1 MAHDVFISYSHKD
14 KAVADAICARLE
26 QGGARCWYAP
36 RDIVPGA
43 DWAASIIEAIRTTKV
58 MVLVFTDYANA
69 SQQVMREV
77 SNAVSNSVTIVP
89 FKLTE
94 SLPTEGMQYYLSTVH
109 WLDALDRPLAQ
120 SVEQLN
126 GLVQAILAGTTPD
139 AASFAPSPERP
150 RRELPSWAIG
160 VLSFLAVL
168 LVGGAILGPR
178 ILATRSSGDAAA
190 GEGQAAEEAS
200 GDVALQAVAVPASG
214 SADIQDPSNTGTL
227 GNLQGNYQNGA
238 IAASD
243 GEWFYFRSSDGCL
256 CKMRL
261 DGSERTQLS
270 DLKPSYI
277 GVVDGYVY
285 YYASPSAGSEG
296 IHRMGTDG
304 SHDTVIYTGMLEDM
318 MIVGERIYFKNS
330 LDGLKLYSVALAG
343 GDVRCE
349 GDAGSLYYLTIW
361 DGLMYWANDDDG
373 RCLYRASLDGGDAT
387 KLTSSAVD
395 SITVADG
402 WIMYNDLGDYH
413 LHMLEAA
420 TLEDHKL
427 ALSGVY
433 DPVIS
438 PYGIV
443 GEDPTNSLKL
453 CRADL
458 GGSAVNA
465 VADVQAED
473 ICVCEGYVFFTNEDD
488 GNVYMLDVYGENLT
502 QL

>member
-120 SVEQLN
+120 SVERLN

-139 AASFAPSPERP
+139 AASLAPPPEQP

-168 LVGGAILGPR
+168 LVGGVILAPR

-190 GEGQAAEEAS
+190 GEGQAAEESS

-214 SADIQDPSNTGTL
+214 SADIQDPDNTGTR
-227 GNLQGNYQNGA
+227 GNLLGNYQNSGY
-238 IAASD
+238 AASD
-243 GEWFYFRSSDGCL
+243 GEWFYFRAGDGFL
-256 CKMRL
+256 WKMRL
-261 DGSERTQLS
+261 DGSERTQLNEEQS
-270 DLKPSYI
+270 SYI
-277 GVVDGYVY
+277 GVIDGYVY
-285 YYASPSAGSEG
+285 YYGSSSAGTEG
-296 IHRMGTDG
+296 IRRMPTDG
-304 SHDTVIYTGMLEDM
+304 GQATTIYTGMLEDM
-318 MIVGERIYFKNS
+318 MVVGERVYFKNS
-330 LDGLKLYSVALAG
+330 LDGLKLYSVALEG

-349 GDAGSLYYLTIW
+349 GDVTGLYYLTIW
-361 DGLMYWANDDDG
+361 DGLMYWANDEDG
-373 RCLYRASLDGGDAT
+373 RCLYRANLDGSDAT
-387 KLTSSAVD
+387 KLTDSAVD

-420 TLEDHKL
+420 TLEDHRL
-427 ALSGVY
+427 TLSGIY

-438 PYGIV
+438 SWGIV
-443 GEDPTNSLKL
+443 GQDPANSLHL
-453 CRADL
+453 CRTDL
-458 GGSAVNA
+458 GGSAVNPI
-465 VADVQAED
+465 VDVRADNMS
-473 ICVCEGYVFFTNEDD
+473 VCEGYVFFTNEDD
-488 GNVYMLDVYGENLT
+488 GNVYMVDIYGDNLT